1 MVELLAPRMEM
12 PHLTW
17 GLSFSLGKGRLVD
30 GNVDAQAL
38 GRGGSNTESI
48 PLSYLFLLGAS

>member
-48 PLSYLFLLGAS
+48 P